1 MSRETTV
8 QLYQPYPDKGQ
19 VLFPTISGSRMNFL
33 EDRLSNQERTTT
45 ALLEQAFRI
54 KEDII
59 TNLRGTQGTYQTET
73 ASRTLLENHI
83 QTITSIVKQLSTDI
97 EVLEGQI
104 LQRDGVSSGTSLA
117 VQSLDHKHLAGIGD
131 LRGRVARC
139 DASIS
144 KLSGDVSSSSHE
156 IQKLQKETRDVKSAL
171 EMHIK
176 ELELKIMQLLGKMET
191 SVSEQNSNL
200 KAARGDQLHELQLLD
215 VKTQGALADLR
226 EQIHSQRKWAEVQLS
241 RSQQVQTQ
249 GTEQLQSLLRER
261 VEITEKK
268 MQDHMNLLT
277 IRLEKCE
284 ERQELE
290 IRANRAKHAE
300 DKLTARIGKVEKK
313 IWEEL
318 EIMKSEYRSGF
329 ESIHDA
335 ISSLRQINE
344 TNNRM
349 HKEKVQ
355 KDIKQIR
362 RKMVQLKDV

>member
-1 MSRETTV
+1 M
-8 QLYQPYPDKGQ
+8 
-19 VLFPTISGSRMNFL
+19 
-33 EDRLSNQERTTT
+33 

-54 KEDII
+54 KEDIV
-59 TNLRGTQGTYQTET
+59 TNLLGTQGTYQAKT

-83 QTITSIVKQLSTDI
+83 QTITSIVKQPSTDI

-104 LQRDGVSSGTSLA
+104 LQWDGISSGTSLA
-117 VQSLDHKHLAGIGD
+117 VQNLDHKHLAGIGD

-144 KLSGDVSSSSHE
+144 KLSGDVSSSSQE
-156 IQKLQKETRDVKSAL
+156 IQKLQKETHDVTSAL
-171 EMHIK
+171 EMHK
-176 ELELKIMQLLGKMET
+176 ELELKITQLLGKMET

-200 KAARGDQLHELQLLD
+200 RAARGDQLHELQLLD
-215 VKTQGALADLR
+215 VNRTLGALADVR

-261 VEITEKK
+261 VEMTEKK
-268 MQDHMNLLT
+268 MQDSKNLLT
-277 IRLEKCE
+277 VRLEKCE

-300 DKLTARIGKVEKK
+300 DKLTSRIRKVEK
-313 IWEEL
+313 IWEEP
-318 EIMKSEYRSGF
+318 EIIKTEYRSGF

-362 RKMVQLKDV
+362 RKLVQLKDV